1 MIRKLINTI
10 DELHKMVDSLN
21 DERELVAACCSRC
34 SQCTQR
40 SCPIKRHV
48 LKNGGAKH
56 EASATIIEFKP
67 KFKNK
72 TL

>member
-34 SQCTQR
+34 SQCTQ
-40 SCPIKRHV
+40 SLCPIKRQA
-48 LKNGGAKH
+48 LNNGGAKN
-56 EASATIIEFKP
+56 EASSNKTTIIEFKP
-67 KFKNK
+67 KK
-72 TL
+72 